1 MALPGLVA
9 AQNLSDIGDQRA
21 AWNNLGREVNA
32 TILTT
37 NLAKRSQ
44 ELNLSPWQTFGAT
57 IVPNVAIAP
66 DGSRT
71 GEKLIPAGD
80 STGTTLDR
88 SVEQQISKTANER
101 LFVFSIFAKQAE
113 LTRLAF
119 RIRSTGDLNILVA
132 AAQFNL
138 SNGTIGA
145 RSGDIFFSSI
155 EPAGEGWSRL
165 VLGAFLNIETNVRWR
180 IVAAVGDE
188 VGDGEKGIFLWGA
201 QLQRGTILGSY
212 IPTQEN
218 AITAQVN
225 AKLQITADDI
235 LALRGVSRSS
245 ACDFVQIKG
254 LTTLAQPRISAA
266 SINAQAATVF
276 RDNALL
282 KNSPVSEGDYYLSRG
297 FLDGAS
303 LKVNNINLAS
313 ISGSPFSGSTA
324 TSPLLFSSMGAP
336 VNFRVSES
344 MTLGT
349 LSSPERAIPIETDD
363 LILYAKA
370 GQS

>member
-9 AQNLSDIGDQRA
+9 AQNLSDVASQEA
-21 AWNNLGREVNA
+21 AWNNLGRGVSA
-32 TILTT
+32 TILST
-37 NLAKRSQ
+37 NLVVRS
-44 ELNLSPWQTFGAT
+44 EEFNLSPWATFGAT
-57 IVPNVAIAP
+57 IVADAAVAPNGTLTA
-66 DGSRT
+66 D
-71 GEKLIPAGD
+71 KLIPDAGT
-80 STGTTLDR
+80 SGLQR
-88 SVEQQISKTANER
+88 SVSLVLDKSTNAPA
-101 LFVFSIFAKQAE
+101 FVVSVFVKPDEF
-113 LTRLAF
+113 TRLNF
-119 RIRSTGDLNILVA
+119 RIEPSTPGTSLIA
-132 AAQFNL
+132 GCQFNL
-138 SNGTIGA
+138 NEGTITGRFGNIFLQTITFEDGGWLRLSLGA
-145 RSGDIFFSSI
+145 
-155 EPAGEGWSRL
+155 
-165 VLGAFLNIETNVRWR
+165 VLGTESAIRWR
-180 IVAAVGDE
+180 ITTGLGDE
-188 VGDGEKGIFLWGA
+188 VPDGTSGVLLWGA
-201 QLQRGTILGSY
+201 QAEESSFLSVYKPTSGTVVS
-212 IPTQEN
+212 TQNDVTLE
-218 AITAQVN
+218 I
-225 AKLQITADDI
+225 KADDV
-235 LALRGVSRSS
+235 LALRGVNRSS